1 MRWGPPWGPLTF
13 VVSSIYRLEEIQQPF
28 LVLELVEGEDLSER
42 LRRGPLTLEEVLD
55 VARHVADELDTDPA
69 SVREERVLPAAVC
82 GRRGTKLWPPGGSRF
97 WRPRANGRSVQS
109 TSSDAALWQAEH
121 GHRYC

>member
-1 MRWGPPWGPLTF
+1 MW
-13 VVSSIYRLEEIQQPF
+13 EI
-28 LVLELVEGEDLSER
+28 
-42 LRRGPLTLEEVLD
+42 LD
-55 VARHVADELDTDPA
+55 VLKRHHRGESQRRIAAATGRGRKTIRA
-69 SVREERVLPAAVC
+69 YIRVLPAAVC